1 VKEGI
6 TMSRKLTRALLGA
19 LTMMMMTAGAVQA
32 IDTWE
37 PYPVGL
43 RAFEAYG
50 QRFGVGADT
59 AAERG
64 QRLNGGMA
72 VGLNSSS
79 HIYSFMG
86 VVGDDDLIGGIDFL
100 TMGYFQNLLDRSLD
114 VDFWMELASFGPGL
128 GMMSR
133 SMGVELNF
141 DAPRGGLFWRG
152 AMGWENED
160 PEAVDDVVIGEKLG
174 MTYGLYWQLTPVAQ
188 LLAELQTANTS
199 GYQDLANESRMT
211 SWALGFNRVLNE
223 TTEFI
228 LEARAQEP
236 AEGDR
241 TWDITA
247 GWVVV
252 W

>member
-1 VKEGI
+1 
-6 TMSRKLTRALLGA
+6 MNRKLSCFLLGTLA
-19 LTMMMMTAGAVQA
+19 MIMMTGSARA

-64 QRLNGGMA
+64 QKLNGGFA
-72 VGLNSSS
+72 VGLNAGS
-79 HIYSFMG
+79 HVYSFMG
-86 VVGDDDLIGGIDFL
+86 LVGDDDMLGGIDFL
-100 TMGYFQNLLDRSLD
+100 SMGYFQNLLDRSLD

-128 GMMSR
+128 EVMNR
-133 SMGVELNF
+133 SVGVELNF

-152 AMGWENED
+152 ALSWENDGLDAADET
-160 PEAVDDVVIGEKLG
+160 VIGRSLG
-174 MTYGLYWQLTPVAQ
+174 MTYGLYWQISPVAQ
-188 LLAELQTANTS
+188 LLADMQTANTS
-199 GYQDLANESRMT
+199 GFETLEDETRMT
-211 SWALGFNRVLNE
+211 SWALGFNRVISE

-241 TWDITA
+241 TWDLTM